1 MDTETNFN
9 SRSHIPIKNNV
20 IIDRW
25 LNHSSKQRDKK
36 GKPEEKA
43 QEIRKKYTFK
53 YTRGSETQNNL
64 KHGIIRFRSDD
75 TEEQMKIPCMI
86 APDDIDCKVIYEE
99 MLKWIP
105 DKKAPKAVLSLT
117 GGSENFLNNETIANR
132 LKSGLLDLITT
143 TSLWLIT
150 GAWNTEITTSVGE
163 AIQEYRDKHE
173 NNDHILAFGFS
184 SFGKIVK
191 GYYQT
196 CNGKDLEPNHS
207 HFIMVDGS
215 EERVL
220 KMRTNLRSYLAT
232 RLQIPVILLI
242 VEGGSKTFEIAL
254 ESVNKNI
261 PVLVIEG
268 SGKAADF
275 ISKGYKL
282 SEDKT
287 SEGKSVFTEIFVPEM
302 LQSAKNMTVTGKDDP
317 SKFVDQL
324 KHCLKEKREMIY
336 VFSLDDTSETLD
348 RHIQDMI
355 FTIRNKDNK
364 MDTEKK
370 IRLVNKWN
378 RPDIAENHIF
388 NMQNRQD
395 IAYLRESLK
404 KKNSAVSELFKK
416 SLVENRVEFV
426 TLLLKYILAP
436 ECYQQFVTENLSSL
450 YRECMDPEKESSCT
464 AGQFLHEYLQSSKQ
478 SMWKRG
484 YWKND
489 CSDSKYLDDINQA
502 VIRLLGNREL
512 KPIENKGRIF
522 PFKALFIWAVLMNQ
536 REMAELF
543 WKKDSDFICAALY
556 ASSLAKKLAES
567 ACSEENMELITSFA
581 ENSKYYETLAYNVM
595 TELYCKDKSKA
606 RQLLVKKVERYGCAT
621 IFELTEHNNLMKFI
635 GHTACQTKLNIIWKG
650 QIATYTSHL
659 KVIFGAFLPFLI
671 QGMMIQGEKEKIST
685 HETPHTRHALHSG
698 KSLPNGIFY
707 PSTKP
712 GSEYLAEQHQS
723 KRAENWNGIAFH
735 QRIRNIYYFYN
746 APATK
751 FIFNVLAYTAFL
763 VVFCLF
769 VLTDL
774 HSMPEGGISNYE
786 YVTWGWAAS
795 MMTEELRQALVMSKA
810 PLRYVTWFNFWTVYE
825 GIMFCL
831 FMASVLLRLTLS
843 EGDFSYARGMYA
855 LTLGLYIVNIMQFFL
870 VSKTIGPKVIMLGK
884 LIYDII
890 FFVLLF
896 AVFVFSFGVFYHANM
911 YPNNVYLD
919 NGNMT
924 KRNAY
929 GLFKNII
936 YMPYWQLYGELNLD
950 IYEGDKKEEKDGS
963 GPEVSE
969 INLVL
974 LAIYMVLTQ
983 TILINFLIAM
993 FSHTFNKFQE
1003 NNELVWKFHRFSL
1016 VQEYYDRCLLV
1027 PPLIIINHI
1036 KRASFYILH
1045 KCCNSKT
1052 NQVNVFRIEI
1062 KGKEKKRLDL
1072 LEKDAVKSYSNSSIR
1087 LRRSR
1092 AKTISSDDGS
1102 LEDRYKHDAELS
1114 LQEQVE
1120 VVTADVGQIHNQLKE
1135 ITQNIKDIK
1144 AFKQK
1149 ILLVELPRGVRSG
1162 THIPDEVTMFE

>member
-1 MDTETNFN
+1 MNTEKNFN
-9 SRSHIPIKNNV
+9 SRSHISRKKNV
-20 IIDRW
+20 IDTW
-25 LNHSSKQRDKK
+25 LNNSSKQHDKK
-36 GKPEEKA
+36 GKPEEKS
-43 QEIRKKYTFK
+43 QEIRKKYIFK

-64 KHGIIRFRSDD
+64 KHGVIRFNSED
-75 TEEQMKIPCMI
+75 TDEQMKIPCI
-86 APDDIDCKVIYEE
+86 ITPEDTDCEVLYKE

-105 DKKAPKAVLSLT
+105 GKKAPKAVLSLT
-117 GGSENFLNNETIANR
+117 GGSEHFLNNETIASR

-150 GAWNTEITTSVGE
+150 GATNTGITTSVGE
-163 AIQEYRDKHE
+163 AVQEYRDKHE
-173 NNDHILAFGFS
+173 NNEHILAFGFS
-184 SFGKIVK
+184 SSGKIVK
-191 GYYQT
+191 GYYQPG
-196 CNGKDLEPNHS
+196 NGKDLEPNHT

-215 EERVL
+215 DETVSRL
-220 KMRTNLRSYLAT
+220 RTNLRSYLAT

-242 VEGGSKTFEIAL
+242 VEGGPKTFEIAL

-287 SEGKSVFTEIFVPEM
+287 SEGKSVFTETFMPEM
-302 LQSAKNMTVTGKDDP
+302 LQSAKSITAAGTDDP
-317 SKFVDQL
+317 TKFIDKL
-324 KHCLKEKREMIY
+324 KNCLKEKREMIY

-370 IRLVNKWN
+370 IRLVNIWN
-378 RPDIAENHIF
+378 RPDIAENYIF

-404 KKNSAVSELFKK
+404 EKNSAVSELFKR
-416 SLVENRVEFV
+416 SLVDNRVEFV

-436 ECYQQFVTENLSSL
+436 ECYQQFVTDNLSSL
-450 YRECMDPEKESSCT
+450 YRECMDPERESSCT
-464 AGQFLHEYLQSSKQ
+464 AGQFLYEYLQSSKQ
-478 SMWKRG
+478 SMLRRG
-484 YWKND
+484 YQKNNR
-489 CSDSKYLDDINQA
+489 SDLKYLTDINEA
-502 VIRLLGNREL
+502 VMLLLGNREL
-512 KPIENKGRIF
+512 KPIANKGHIF
-522 PFKALFIWAVLMNQ
+522 PFKALFIWAVLMNR

-581 ENSKYYETLAYNVM
+581 ENSK
-595 TELYCKDKSKA
+595 A
-606 RQLLVKKVERYGCAT
+606 RQLLVKKVERYGNAT

-671 QGMMIQGEKEKIST
+671 QSMMTQDNKEKKST
-685 HETPHTRHALHSG
+685 YETPHSRYPLDPHKG
-698 KSLPNGIFY
+698 LPNGM
-707 PSTKP
+707 PNASTKP
-712 GSEYLAEQHQS
+712 GSESLTEQHQP
-723 KRAENWNGIAFH
+723 NWNGIAFH

-769 VLTDL
+769 VLKDL
-774 HSMPEGGISNYE
+774 HSMSNGGISTYE

-810 PLRYVTWFNFWTVYE
+810 PFRYVTWFNFWTVYE
-825 GIMFCL
+825 VIMFCL

-843 EGDFSYARGMYA
+843 EGDFHYARATYA
-855 LTLGLYIVNIMQFFL
+855 ITLGLYIVNFMQFFL

-896 AVFVFSFGVFYHANM
+896 AVFVFSFGVIYHANM
-911 YPNNVYLD
+911 YPNNVFPN

-936 YMPYWQLYGELNLD
+936 YMPYWQLYGHLNLET
-950 IYEGDKKEEKDGS
+950 YEGEKTEEINGTVVS

-974 LAIYMVLTQ
+974 LAIYMVLMQ

-993 FSHTFNKFQE
+993 FSHTFHKFQE

-1027 PPLIIINHI
+1027 PPLIIINHM
-1036 KRASFYILH
+1036 KRTFFYILY
-1045 KCCNSKT
+1045 KFCKSKT

-1120 VVTADVGQIHNQLKE
+1120 VVTADVGQIQNQLKE

-1149 ILLVELPRGVRSG
+1149 ILLVELPRGARSG
-1162 THIPDEVTMFE
+1162 THIPDEVPMFE

>member
-1 MDTETNFN
+1 MMDTETNT
-9 SRSHIPIKNNV
+9 RSHISRKNKV

-25 LNHSSKQRDKK
+25 LNHSSKQHDTKR
-36 GKPEEKA
+36 KPEEKSK
-43 QEIRKKYTFK
+43 EISRKYK
-53 YTRGSETQNNL
+53 YTRGGETQNNL
-64 KHGIIRFRSDD
+64 KHGIIRLNSED
-75 TEEQMKIPCMI
+75 TEEQIKIPCII
-86 APDDIDCKVIYEE
+86 APADTDCKILYEE
-99 MLKWIP
+99 MRKWVP
-105 DKKAPKAVLSLT
+105 FNKAPKAVLSLT
-117 GGSENFLNNETIANR
+117 GGSAHFLNNETLASR

-150 GAWNTEITTSVGE
+150 GATNTGITTSVGE

-173 NNDHILAFGFS
+173 NKDHIPAFGFS
-184 SFGKIVK
+184 EWGKVVK

-196 CNGKDLEPNHS
+196 CNGKDLEPNHT
-207 HFIMVDGS
+207 HLIMVDGS
-215 EERVL
+215 EEKVL
-220 KMRTNLRSYLAT
+220 KLRTDLRCYLAT
-232 RLQIPVILLI
+232 HMQIPVILLI
-242 VEGGSKTFEIAL
+242 VEGGPKTFEIAL
-254 ESVNKNI
+254 ESVRKNI

-287 SEGKSVFTEIFVPEM
+287 SEGNSVFTETFGPEM
-302 LQSAKNMTVTGKDDP
+302 FQSAKNMSDTSKDDP
-317 SKFVDQL
+317 NKYVSQL
-324 KHCLKEKREMIY
+324 KDCLKEKRKMIY

-370 IRLVNKWN
+370 IRLVNIWN

-404 KKNSAVSELFKK
+404 KKDSAVSELFKK
-416 SLVENRVEFV
+416 SLVNNRVEFV
-426 TLLLKYILAP
+426 TLVLKYILAP
-436 ECYQQFVTENLSSL
+436 ECYQQFVTDNLSLL

-478 SMWKRG
+478 SMLKRG
-484 YWKND
+484 NWKND
-489 CSDSKYLDDINQA
+489 RSDLKYLDDINQA
-502 VIRLLGNREL
+502 VILLLGNRQL
-512 KPIENKGRIF
+512 KPIETMGTIF
-522 PFKALFIWAVLMNQ
+522 PFKALFIWAVLMNR

-606 RQLLVKKVERYGCAT
+606 RQLLVKKVERYGNAT

-650 QIATYTSHL
+650 RIATYTSHM

-671 QGMMIQGEKEKIST
+671 QSMMIQDDKEKKST
-685 HETPHTRHALHSG
+685 YETPQTRYALDKHKG
-698 KSLPNGIFY
+698 LPNGIHNG
-707 PSTKP
+707 STKHGP
-712 GSEYLAEQHQS
+712 EFLTEQHQS

-774 HSMPEGGISNYE
+774 HSMVKGGISTYE

-795 MMTEELRQALVMSKA
+795 MMTEEIRQALVMSKA
-810 PLRYVTWFNFWTVYE
+810 PFRYVTWFNFWTVYE
-825 GIMFCL
+825 VIMFCL
-831 FMASVLLRLTLS
+831 FIASVLLRLTLS
-843 EGDFSYARGMYA
+843 EVDFNYARAMYA

-911 YPNNVYLD
+911 YPNNLYHN
-919 NGNMT
+919 NGTLT

-950 IYEGDKKEEKDGS
+950 TYGGGTEEERDTGT
-963 GPEVSE
+963 GPEISE
-969 INLVL
+969 INIVL
-974 LAIYMVLTQ
+974 LALYMVLTQ

-1016 VQEYYDRCLLV
+1016 VQEYYDRCVLV

-1036 KRASFYILH
+1036 KRAFFYILY
-1045 KCCNSKT
+1045 KCCDSKT

-1072 LEKDAVKSYSNSSIR
+1072 LEKDAVKSYLNSSIR

-1120 VVTADVGQIHNQLKE
+1120 VVTADVGQIQNHLKE

-1144 AFKQK
+1144 AYKQK
-1149 ILLVELPRGVRSG
+1149 ILLVELPRGVQSG
-1162 THIPDEVTMFE
+1162 THVPDEVTMFE